1 MPRAPSESV
10 LAPLEVVLEL
20 LELLEAVP
28 LAPSEVVQAPSEV
41 VLKCGRR
48 WCAWW
53 SGCSAQDL
61 RNMRVGIGDRGAV
74 GE

>member
-10 LAPLEVVLEL
+10 LAPSEVVLEL

-41 VLKCGRR
+41 VLEVWEALVRLVEWLLG
-48 WCAWW
+48 A
-53 SGCSAQDL
+53 GSAQYAC
-61 RNMRVGIGDRGAV
+61 RHW
-74 GE
+74 